1 MWIFLYISL
10 LLAGMPVDHD
20 VHLSKSEV
28 NYDSKSHTVQVSI
41 MLFLDDMEEALE
53 NRGAKDLKL
62 YSSYEAPDA
71 EEWIEDYLIEKLR
84 FSANGQSISTTYIG
98 REITEDFEGLWCYL
112 EIPAINSDQS
122 FAVTNEIFM
131 EIFDDQKHVMVIT
144 KDHKRI
150 DHWIIDEDPYT
161 EEIRF

>member
-1 MWIFLYISL
+1 MWIFLYLSL
-10 LLAGMPVDHD
+10 FLTSPAVDHD

-28 NYDSKSHTVQVSI
+28 NYDSKSQSVQVSI
-41 MLFLDDMEEALE
+41 MLFLDDMEAALAK
-53 NRGAKDLKL
+53 RGASDLKL
-62 YSSYEAPDA
+62 YSNNEAEAADDYI
-71 EEWIEDYLIEKLR
+71 EEYLAEKLR
-84 FSANGQSISTTYIG
+84 FNNNGQSVDAIYIG
-98 REITEDFEGLWCYL
+98 REITEDFEGVWCYL
-112 EIPAINSDQS
+112 EVPVSNIEKP

-144 KDHKRI
+144 KDHQRV